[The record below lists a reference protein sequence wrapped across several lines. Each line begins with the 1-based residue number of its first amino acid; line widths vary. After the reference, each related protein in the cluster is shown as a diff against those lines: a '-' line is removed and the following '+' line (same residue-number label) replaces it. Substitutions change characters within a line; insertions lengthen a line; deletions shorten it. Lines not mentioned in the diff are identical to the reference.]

1 MASELRRRTR
11 AARRVAAWVVGFSEC
26 RRPRPLRPMGGVGGR
41 VARTGSTR
49 AATRGA
55 EDDAEAEDAACEV
68 EVAAAEA
75 ELEVVAEAETDADA
89 EEALAEVAAEA
100 EDALRSLVEI
110 PPAPLPAVSAAAPR
124 IVAAGRAAPGR

>member
-1 MASELRRRTR
+1 
-11 AARRVAAWVVGFSEC
+11 
-26 RRPRPLRPMGGVGGR
+26 MGGVGGR

-89 EEALAEVAAEA
+89 EEALAEVAAE
-100 EDALRSLVEI
+100 EALRSLVEI